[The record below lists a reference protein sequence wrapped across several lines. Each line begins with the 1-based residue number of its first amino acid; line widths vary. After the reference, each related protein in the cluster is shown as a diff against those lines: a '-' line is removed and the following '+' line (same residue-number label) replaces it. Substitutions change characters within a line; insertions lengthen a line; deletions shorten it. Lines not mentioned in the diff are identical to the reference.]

1 MLPSGFGPV
10 SAKLSKSHLCG
21 LVMPASDVDR
31 ILELVWDMDIDV
43 NMYLSGELAPSEL
56 IQRIRETCRQIRQKA
71 VDNTAEHEL
80 EDLERAAQE
89 LLRSPEKMSA
99 PKRRGLPGPD
109 ESQLM
114 KELFDLRAQLLKARG
129 STH

>member
-1 MLPSGFGPV
+1 
-10 SAKLSKSHLCG
+10 
-21 LVMPASDVDR
+21 MPASDVDR

-80 EDLERAAQE
+80 GDLERAAQE

-114 KELFDLRAQLLKARG
+114 KELFDLRSQLLKARG